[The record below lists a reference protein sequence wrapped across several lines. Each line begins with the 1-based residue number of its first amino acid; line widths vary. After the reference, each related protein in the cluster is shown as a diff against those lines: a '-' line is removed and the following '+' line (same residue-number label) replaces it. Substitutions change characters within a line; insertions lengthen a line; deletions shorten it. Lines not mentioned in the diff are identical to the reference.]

1 MEPALVDRMTV
12 PPPSPMLLDSTTE
25 LSPSP
30 PCYVSQAAAPELHAR
45 LPVLQNA
52 ARIDSYDVPPSSSA
66 VPTDAP
72 NVICR
77 IVTPLLADVWEEELA
92 SAGALTQFSSV
103 PIGIREGFDVGL
115 LREQT
120 LARFVTR
127 DYQVYKN
134 HTPALR
140 YPQVIEKMIEEETSE
155 GRISAFYEPEELFRL
170 VGPFRTAP
178 LTIAAKNDNYAE
190 GRVCQD
196 FSHPRDDPGDI
207 SFNASIDAQD
217 FSCDWGTFAQ
227 CYVLAAKA
235 PLSAQVAVFD
245 VKAAHRR
252 VPVRPWQ
259 QCFYAIAW
267 AGLVALNFCC
277 QFGAAS
283 SSGLWGR
290 LADAFRAIFLAH
302 FPTSDVLNWADD
314 FTFWRYMT
322 PEGRYTLCEADI
334 YALAAR
340 LGWPWSRK
348 KTKDFSH
355 RFNYLGFTWDL
366 QRRTVEITEDKK
378 AKYLH
383 AIEKWVQGG
392 SVSLQEAQSVL
403 GKLVH
408 CSLVVPEGR
417 SRLPSISRFAA
428 AFSVHDPRRAWKLPT
443 LLLEDVDWWRQALQQ
458 PFCGMPVVDIPAVVD
473 HGVFVDAST
482 GWGVGLVLDGV
493 WDHWKLRQGWKQ
505 EGRDIGWAEMV
516 AVELAVHALVEKGVR
531 DSHVLIR
538 SDNKGV
544 VGALDAGKSRG
555 VQSNRVLQRI
565 VTKMMENGIWL
576 SLEWVASADNIS
588 DAPSRGL
595 PVPGLDRYK
604 FSFKLPYA
612 LRELVDKVL

>member
-1 MEPALVDRMTV
+1 
-12 PPPSPMLLDSTTE
+12 MLLDSGTSST
-25 LSPSP
+25 LSPSRF
-30 PCYVSQAAAPELHAR
+30 VLQAAAFEPHAR
-45 LPVLQNA
+45 LSGFQTA
-52 ARIDSYDVPPSSSA
+52 APLVATDVPCSVSA
-66 VPTDAP
+66 VPIDAP
-72 NVICR
+72 NRITR
-77 IVTPLLADVWEEELA
+77 IVTPLLAQAWKEEL
-92 SAGALTQFSSV
+92 SHAGVLSDFASV
-103 PIGIREGFDVGL
+103 PVGIREGFDVGL
-115 LREQT
+115 PRDAT
-120 LARFVTR
+120 LARFAAK
-127 DYQVYKN
+127 DYQIYKN

-140 YPQVIEKMIEEETSE
+140 YPQVIERMIEEETEE
-155 GRISAFYEPEELFRL
+155 GRISAFYDPDELFKL

-178 LTIAAKNDNYAE
+178 LTIAAKNDSYAE

-196 FSHPRDDPGDI
+196 FSHPRDDPEDI
-207 SFNASIDAQD
+207 SFNATIDALD

-227 CYVLAAKA
+227 CYVLAAKSP
-235 PLSAQVAVFD
+235 PLAQVAVFD

-252 VPVRPWQ
+252 VPVLPWQ

-302 FPTSDVLNWADD
+302 FPSSDVLNWADD
-314 FTFWRYMT
+314 FIFWRYAA
-322 PEGRYTLCEADI
+322 PDGSYALDEADI

-348 KTKDFSH
+348 KTKNFSH

-366 QRRTVEITEDKK
+366 QTRTVEITEEKK
-378 AKYLH
+378 GKYLR
-383 AIEKWVQGG
+383 AIEKWIDGG
-392 SVSLQEAQSVL
+392 SVSLQDAQSVL

-417 SRLPSISRFAA
+417 SRLPTISRFVA
-428 AFSVHDPRRAWKLPT
+428 AFSMHDPRRAWKLPT
-443 LLLEDVDWWRQALQQ
+443 LLIEDIDWWRRALAQQ
-458 PFCGMPVVDIPAVVD
+458 FCGMPVVEIPALID

-493 WDHWKLRQGWKQ
+493 WDHWRLRQGWKSD
-505 EGRDIGWAEMV
+505 GRDIGWAEMV
-516 AVELAVHALVEKGVR
+516 AVELAVHALVEKGVH
-531 DSHVLIR
+531 DAHVLIR

-555 VQSNRVLQRI
+555 IQANRVLQRI
-565 VTKMMENGIWL
+565 VTKMMENSIWI

-604 FSFKLPYA
+604 FAFKLPYA
-612 LRELVDKVL
+612 LRELVDKVA